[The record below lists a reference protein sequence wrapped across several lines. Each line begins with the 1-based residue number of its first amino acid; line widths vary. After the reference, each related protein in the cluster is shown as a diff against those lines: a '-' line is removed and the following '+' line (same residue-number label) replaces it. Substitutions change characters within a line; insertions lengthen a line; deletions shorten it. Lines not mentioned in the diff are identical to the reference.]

1 MIGHKHAQAARF
13 AIALRSAPELSGRVH
28 DRAKDT
34 LVDLATRWAGG
45 LAGPVTLSEAVQ
57 PQIRWSVLALDGAR
71 EAVARALIES
81 TKAGER

>member
-13 AIALRSAPELSGRVH
+13 AIALRAAPELQGRMH

-45 LAGPVTLSEAVQ
+45 LTGPVTLSEAVQ
-57 PQIRWSVLALDGAR
+57 PQIRWAVLALDGAR
-71 EAVARALIES
+71 EAVERALIES
-81 TKAGER
+81 AKEVSR